1 MLRPSGELL
10 VRFNQTVAIVPWA
23 RQVLKDSYVRSNISN
38 VVFGDF
44 FPFLRSALDPCV
56 SWPNISKKLPWQRG
70 RPKEGPSQR
79 EPPIHWA
86 STKGLRKERPP
97 QRGLPCFK
105 ASQKGPP
112 QVETPHKG
120 DYHASKHPQKDHPKD
135 RPPTKGTTMLQSIPE
150 RTTSKKDPHKGDY
163 PTTSHPKKSHS
174 KERPP
179 TKWAP
184 LPQNIPKRTTIK

>member
-56 SWPNISKKLPWQRG
+56 SWPNISKKLPWHRG
-70 RPKEGPSQR
+70 HPKEGPSQR

-97 QRGLPCFK
+97 QWGLPCFKASQKKTSPKKDPPQRGLPCFK

-112 QVETPHKG
+112 QRKT
-120 DYHASKHPQKDHPKD
+120 
-135 RPPTKGTTMLQSIPE
+135 PTKGITLPQVIPK
-150 RTTSKKDPHKGDY
+150 RATLKKDPRQSGLPCHK
-163 PTTSHPKKSHS
+163 TSQ
-174 KERPP
+174 KE
-179 TKWAP
+179 P
-184 LPQNIPKRTTIK
+184 L